1 MSRKGSA
8 CEFAAAADLPRR
20 PIMSSGDTGLFDC
33 IIIGGGP
40 AGLMAA
46 LYLARFR
53 RRVLL
58 FDEGNSRA
66 AWIPRS
72 HNLPGFPDGLPGGE
86 FLQRLWNQ
94 VRNYAVNIKMER
106 VPDIQAGP
114 PFLVRTAS
122 GSYSART
129 VLLATGIEDILPDL
143 PGIEAAVRRG
153 DVRLCPVCDAYEG
166 KDRRILVL
174 GNSDQSARK
183 AHFLRRY
190 SSHVAYLSYGSSHCL
205 PAEVV
210 GAMSQ
215 EGIRVLDAEEA
226 QLVLSPSSISYSSQ
240 GGRWQDFDILYPAL
254 GSRVRSKLA
263 LELGAES
270 ESDGCIKVDSHQE
283 TSVSGLFAA
292 GDVVAALDQ
301 IAVAVGHASI
311 AATAIN
317 NRL

>member
-153 DVRLCPVCDAYEG
+153 DTVVTGGGLIGKVTRVIDDNELEIDLGGGNKVTSIRGMIADVRVKGEPVANENT
-166 KDRRILVL
+166 KPEPEAKPAAKTTARR
-174 GNSDQSARK
+174 ST
-183 AHFLRRY
+183 
-190 SSHVAYLSYGSSHCL
+190 
-205 PAEVV
+205 
-210 GAMSQ
+210 
-215 EGIRVLDAEEA
+215 
-226 QLVLSPSSISYSSQ
+226 
-240 GGRWQDFDILYPAL
+240 
-254 GSRVRSKLA
+254 RS
-263 LELGAES
+263 
-270 ESDGCIKVDSHQE
+270 
-283 TSVSGLFAA
+283 TSKP
-292 GDVVAALDQ
+292 
-301 IAVAVGHASI
+301 
-311 AATAIN
+311 TAKK
-317 NRL
+317 